1 MGTPKDDIWD
11 GVRFLPDYRHS
22 FPKWERQDISK
33 YVSLKD
39 TEAEKFFHVSLLIYS
54 YTFCEQSIN

>member
-1 MGTPKDDIWD
+1 MGTPKDDVWN
-11 GVRFLPDYRHS
+11 GVKYLPDYRHS

-39 TEAEKFFHVSLLIYS
+39 PEAVHFFHVSC
-54 YTFCEQSIN
+54 FNR